1 MASTAPPTLI
11 SLWYAAAARHGSQ
24 PALLAADGWSAT
36 YHDVSTAAATIET
49 SLRSAGLS
57 AGDTVL
63 ISLSRGP
70 LWLPAM
76 LAIWQAGGVPVMVR
90 NRTPEAMRISAAH
103 SGACLL
109 LGDGTTR
116 VGWPAGFEIRVI
128 GQRRT
133 GTTTADHAYAM
144 PTSGTTGEPKLALV
158 THATATAVMTGLRR
172 AVPIAEGERALHTA
186 AFNFSSSIRQLLL
199 PLLGGAAVSIFERS
213 GRFDPR
219 RLLQVLNDLK
229 ITMLDLT
236 PSQLATVT
244 RWLELDADSPVPTS
258 LRRLLVASEAFAP
271 GLMNRWKRAVP
282 TPHPV
287 FHLYGQTELGGA
299 VSVLELTADPS
310 VDRANRLPLAP
321 PFPPFT
327 AAFDDRPDGLAE
339 LLVAGLDSHD
349 GYLTPA
355 GLDRTRFFTVEGG
368 DNNLYRTGD
377 LFSRQTDGIM
387 TYQGRVDNEV
397 KILGVRVDA
406 LSLEQLVAAIPGIVH
421 VAALPIPGPDANT
434 GLRIAYTT
442 DGQDVTPT
450 IADVLAGQLD
460 PALPAPVPVRLETM
474 PLTASGKIDRAALL
488 HTLRVMSAASP
499 AGDDGDALAA
509 LWRRC
514 TRPGS
519 KPPDEDQNFFAAG
532 GHSLSMLEL
541 LAALH
546 HHHGARVLPEQFQQA
561 PTLAGLRRLVEQQ
574 PPSPPS
580 SSRASRSTGFG
591 RSEHVGE
598 LPANNLQR
606 QVWLAEQLA
615 SDQTPSPFWLNVDL
629 DIAGTVEPDRLTT
642 ALRLVAARFDIL
654 RVAFTRRG
662 SSLVLLPDSIPA
674 DEFTAHTGGH
684 ADEAVPSRL
693 LTSVTG
699 GGPLLQLGVAENG
712 SSTTVGIRVHHSI
725 ADRRSIALLTQALAS
740 AYTAPDDF
748 AAAPAAPSFLAW
760 HRQQL
765 ETAAAKR
772 DAAAAYWQSVLP
784 APSTTRSHPGQ
795 PRIERTTMHVR
806 GHPDAAEG
814 STPHA
819 MWLWAYRVALGAHQV
834 PQPEL
839 VGIDVDLRLHDEPN
853 LVGPCVHTLPAVIPD
868 ALLAAGQGPRAAMSA
883 IVQVL
888 THRLVPISDV
898 VPASRRP
905 TGDPRQPFF
914 RNSLVYQADPYPEL
928 RFADR
933 PVRYRRTPPGIAGNT
948 VTLYVRNVGASTALE
963 VAWDTRIIDNQVAR
977 DVLATTVDALGLLGE
992 IRS

>member
-1 MASTAPPTLI
+1 MSGMTPIAPMSLI
-11 SLWYAAAARHGSQ
+11 SLWHAAAARYGSQ

-36 YHDVSTAAATIET
+36 YNDVSTAATTIEA

-76 LAIWQAGGVPVMVR
+76 LAIWQAGGVPVVVR
-90 NRTPEAMRISAAH
+90 HGTPEAIGISAAH
-103 SGACLL
+103 SGARLL

-116 VGWPAGFEIRVI
+116 VGWPAGYEIRLI
-128 GQRRT
+128 DQRPT

-144 PTSGTTGEPKLALV
+144 PTSGTTGEPKLAVV
-158 THATATAVMTGLRR
+158 THATATAVVTGLCR

-186 AFNFSSSIRQLLL
+186 AFNFSSSLRQLLL
-199 PLLGGAAVSIFERS
+199 PLLGGAAVSVFERG

-219 RLLQVLNDLK
+219 RLLQVLNDLQV
-229 ITMLDLT
+229 TMLDLT

-271 GLMNRWKRAVP
+271 GLMSRWKRAVP
-282 TPHPV
+282 TPHSV

-299 VSVLELTADPS
+299 VSVLDLAADPS

-321 PFPPFT
+321 PFLPFT

-339 LLVAGLDSHD
+339 LLVTGLDSRD

-355 GLDRTRFFTVEGG
+355 GLDRTRFFTAEGG
-368 DNNLYRTGD
+368 DLYRTGD
-377 LFSRQTDGIM
+377 LFSRLADGTM

-397 KILGVRVDA
+397 KVLGVRVDA
-406 LSLEQLVAAIPGIVH
+406 LNLEQLVAAIPGVVH
-421 VAALPIPGPDANT
+421 VAAAPIPGPGANT

-442 DGQDVTPT
+442 DGQDVAPAV
-450 IADVLAGQLD
+450 ADALVGQLD
-460 PALPAPVPVRLETM
+460 PALPAPVPVRLESM
-474 PLTASGKIDRAALL
+474 PLTASGKIDRVALL
-488 HTLRVMSAASP
+488 HTLQVMSPASP

-509 LWRRC
+509 LWRRF
-514 TRPGS
+514 TRAGS
-519 KPPDEDQNFFAAG
+519 EPPDEDQNFFAAG

-561 PTLAGLRRLVEQQ
+561 ATLAGLRRLLEQQ
-574 PPSPPS
+574 PPSSPPPLGV
-580 SSRASRSTGFG
+580 SRSTGFG

-598 LPANNLQR
+598 LPANTLQR
-606 QVWLAEQLA
+606 QVWFAEQLA
-615 SDQTPSPFWLNVDL
+615 SDQTPSPFWLTVDL
-629 DIAGTVEPDRLTT
+629 DIAGTVEPERLTT
-642 ALRLVAARFDIL
+642 ALHLVAARFDIL

-662 SSLVLLPDSIPA
+662 GSLILLPDAIPA
-674 DEFTAHTGGH
+674 DEFTAHTDH
-684 ADEAVPSRL
+684 VEEVVPSRL
-693 LTSVTG
+693 LTPVTG
-699 GGPLLQLGVAENG
+699 GGPLLQLGVVENA
-712 SSTTVGIRVHHSI
+712 SRTTIGIRVHHSI
-725 ADRRSIALLTQALAS
+725 ADRRSIALLTQALAL
-740 AYTAPDDF
+740 AYTAPEDF

-760 HRQQL
+760 HRQQM

-772 DAAAAYWQSVLP
+772 DAAAAYWQSILP
-784 APSTTRSHPGQ
+784 TPPAGRSRPGQ

-806 GHPDAAEG
+806 GRPDAAEG
-814 STPHA
+814 TTPHA

-839 VGIDVDLRLHDEPN
+839 VGIDVDLRYDEPN

-868 ALLAAGQGPRAAMSA
+868 APLAAGQGPRAAMSA

-905 TGDPRQPFF
+905 SGDPRQPFF

-928 RFADR
+928 RFADH
-933 PVRYRRTPPGIAGNT
+933 PVYYRRTPPGIAGNT
-948 VTLYVRNVGASTALE
+948 MTLYVRNVGAGAALE
-963 VAWDTRIIDNQVAR
+963 IAWDTRTIDDQVAR
-977 DVLATTVDALGLLGE
+977 DVLATTVGTLGLLGE
-992 IRS
+992 IGS